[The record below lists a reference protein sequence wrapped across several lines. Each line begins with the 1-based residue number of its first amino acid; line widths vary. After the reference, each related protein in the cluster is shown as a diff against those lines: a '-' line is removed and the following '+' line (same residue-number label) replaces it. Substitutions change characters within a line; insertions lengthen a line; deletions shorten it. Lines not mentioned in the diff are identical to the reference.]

1 MNSIERA
8 FVLAIQTESKV
19 YEVAEKITQE
29 KKAQCYRVESFRK
42 EYSQEYEEVMAL
54 TVKLGWSEY
63 LFENT
68 LSALLALKKVNLTYD
83 IDDLEKV
90 KLFGRFYKIL
100 PNVTIDV
107 GHNLLAAK
115 AIVEALKKEK
125 QKPILVYNALSDKD
139 YVNILKLFKPHV
151 QSVEII
157 EIETSRA
164 VERKILEESLNLL
177 DIHYTL
183 FDAIDN
189 SKEYLVFGS
198 FYVVEKFLKM
208 QR

>member
-1 MNSIERA
+1 
-8 FVLAIQTESKV
+8 
-19 YEVAEKITQE
+19 
-29 KKAQCYRVESFRK
+29 
-42 EYSQEYEEVMAL
+42 MAL

-63 LFENT
+63 LFENA
-68 LSALLALKKVNLTYD
+68 LSAFLALKKVNLTYD

-90 KLFGRFYKIL
+90 KLFGRFHKIL

-125 QKPILVYNALSDKD
+125 REPILVYNALEDKD
-139 YVNILKLFKPHV
+139 YINILKLFKPYI

-164 VERKILEESLNLL
+164 VERRILEESLNLL
-177 DIHYTL
+177 DIRYTL
-183 FDAIDN
+183 FDEIDD

-208 QR
+208 KIKT